1 MADIRPN
8 DGPQREFCRTAADIA
23 IYGGAA
29 GSGKSF
35 ALLYAAAKYTHV
47 PGYTGVVFRRT
58 APELVGGGSLWELAT
73 QLYPVIGARYRE
85 SPVLECRFPS
95 NALIEFRH
103 LQHDKDKHA
112 HQGKQYSFIGFDEV
126 THFEPSQFW
135 YLVSRMRSTCGV
147 RPFLRA
153 TCNPDPDSFIRT
165 LIDWWI
171 DADGYP
177 IPERSGVLRW
187 FVRDGDE
194 LVWGEH
200 DELARRFPKLPA
212 TSLTFIPAKLADNP
226 KLLEKD
232 PAYEARLLSLP
243 TVERERLL
251 YGNWNIRPAAGDYF
265 KREWFPIVDETP
277 GEVAARLRAWDKAAT
292 EPSESN
298 PDPDWTRGARVALL
312 RDGRIVIEDIVG
324 LRGRP
329 LAVETAMRNTA
340 EQDGRAVP
348 IVLWQDPGQAG
359 VVDVEHTLEV
369 LFGFAVK
376 VLRTSKDKETYAG
389 AWSAKAER
397 GKVLLV
403 RGPWNEAF
411 LGEAGAFPKGRHDDA
426 IDAVSLAVQALAGG
440 VTDYD
445 YTPAKEER
453 DRDEWDEDDSTV
465 SRGAL

>member
-8 DGPQREFCRTAADIA
+8 DGPQREFCRTTADIA

-153 TCNPDPDSFIRT
+153 TCNPDPDSFVRT

-177 IPERSGVLRW
+177 IPERSSMLR
-187 FVRDGDE
+187 
-194 LVWGEH
+194 
-200 DELARRFPKLPA
+200 
-212 TSLTFIPAKLADNP
+212 
-226 KLLEKD
+226 
-232 PAYEARLLSLP
+232 
-243 TVERERLL
+243 
-251 YGNWNIRPAAGDYF
+251 
-265 KREWFPIVDETP
+265 
-277 GEVAARLRAWDKAAT
+277 
-292 EPSESN
+292 
-298 PDPDWTRGARVALL
+298 
-312 RDGRIVIEDIVG
+312 
-324 LRGRP
+324 
-329 LAVETAMRNTA
+329 
-340 EQDGRAVP
+340 
-348 IVLWQDPGQAG
+348 
-359 VVDVEHTLEV
+359 
-369 LFGFAVK
+369 
-376 VLRTSKDKETYAG
+376 
-389 AWSAKAER
+389 
-397 GKVLLV
+397 
-403 RGPWNEAF
+403 
-411 LGEAGAFPKGRHDDA
+411 
-426 IDAVSLAVQALAGG
+426 
-440 VTDYD
+440 
-445 YTPAKEER
+445 
-453 DRDEWDEDDSTV
+453 
-465 SRGAL
+465 